1 MTTIP
6 PTTPP
11 TMYPISAGVSPAL
24 PGSSVVG
31 SSVVG
36 SVLTVES
43 EMAVE
48 SVVIES
54 VEEMVGVELTSEVRS
69 VLNAVELV
77 SSVLE

>member
-1 MTTIP
+1 
-6 PTTPP
+6 
-11 TMYPISAGVSPAL
+11 MYPISAGVSPAL